1 MNSLKPQ
8 TGTLKRL
15 GMVALGVLLLA
26 VLVFLVLAVIV
37 WLSFGDSGDVYN

>member
-1 MNSLKPQ
+1 MDGLRPQ
-8 TGTLKRL
+8 TGTLKKL

-26 VLVFLVLAVIV
+26 VLVFLVLDVIV